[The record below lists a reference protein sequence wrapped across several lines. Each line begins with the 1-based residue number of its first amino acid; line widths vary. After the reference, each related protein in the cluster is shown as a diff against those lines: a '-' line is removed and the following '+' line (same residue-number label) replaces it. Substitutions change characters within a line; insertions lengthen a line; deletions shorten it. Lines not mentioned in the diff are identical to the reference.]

1 MLRKD
6 SNKDWNSQISNI
18 KNIIYK
24 MEIKI
29 KNLYFHRWHYKMKVD
44 KGVEE
49 VNNKQIIKK
58 QKKLNKMKRWSYVL
72 GVGVL
77 NELMDKKRGIINKD
91 VERAQLFSKFLRWK

>member
-44 KGVEE
+44 KGVE
-49 VNNKQIIKK
+49 VRISLIQNI
-58 QKKLNKMKRWSYVL
+58 LNSYL
-72 GVGVL
+72 KPL
-77 NELMDKKRGIINKD
+77 YFNKD
-91 VERAQLFSKFLRWK
+91 LEGSQ